1 MKAVGAIFMS
11 AGLIV
16 AMSDEVATA
25 VLGVLLLGIGYLL
38 AFAFDGEKGKG
49 GRQ

>member
-11 AGLIV
+11 AGLLI

-25 VLGVLLLGIGYLL
+25 AVGVSLLGIGYLL
-38 AFAFDGEKGKG
+38 AFAFEREKGKG